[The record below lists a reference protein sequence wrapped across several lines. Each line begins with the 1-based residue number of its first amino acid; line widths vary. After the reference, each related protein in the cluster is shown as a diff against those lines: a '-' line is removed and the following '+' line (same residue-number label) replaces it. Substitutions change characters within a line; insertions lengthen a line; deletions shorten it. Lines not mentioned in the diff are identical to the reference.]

1 LYLTHKFY
9 SLNHNLYI
17 KGITYQGVVIRV
29 DRQLESKIKETLEN
43 VKPWQRVPTSL
54 EGVFLIKAPTRG
66 DPESIMVE
74 INPLDEFGRPIKRR
88 GIFIQQKIQLERFLE
103 VMQKPRLMEF
113 LETLDVMAGSA
124 GKEKVGTLEI

>member
-1 LYLTHKFY
+1 
-9 SLNHNLYI
+9 
-17 KGITYQGVVIRV
+17 VVIRV
-29 DRQLESKIKETLEN
+29 DNQLKSKIKETLEN

-66 DPESIMVE
+66 DQESIMVE
-74 INPLDEFGRPIKRR
+74 INPLDELGHPIKRR

-113 LETLDVMAGSA
+113 LETLDSIAGTA

>member
-1 LYLTHKFY
+1 MYLTHIFY

-17 KGITYQGVVIRV
+17 KGITYHGVVIKV
-29 DRQLESKIKETLEN
+29 DNQLKNKIKETLEN

-66 DPESIMVE
+66 DQESIMVE

-113 LETLDVMAGSA
+113 LETLDSMAGSA
-124 GKEKVGTLEI
+124 GKEKIGTLEI

>member
-1 LYLTHKFY
+1 
-9 SLNHNLYI
+9 
-17 KGITYQGVVIRV
+17 VIIV
-29 DRQLESKIKETLEN
+29 DNQLESKIKETLEN

-66 DPESIMVE
+66 DQESIMVE

-88 GIFIQQKIQLERFLE
+88 GIFIQRKIHLERFLE

-113 LETLDVMAGSA
+113 LETLDTMAGSV